1 MLTITSVVISKNFHG
16 APESPPKPLLRT
28 EQVAEKPHD
37 SMGIRCVRSLCGDA
51 GFSRLMM
58 L

>member
-1 MLTITSVVISKNFHG
+1 VLLTITSVVNFHG